1 MGVIPTQD
9 TTSSAQATQT
19 KQTTKQQTT
28 RTKQA
33 AAASQQQQVSSKEA
47 MAQLAAVRKLEG
59 ILAKHRVTVL
69 SKTWCGYC
77 GRVKEVMSQYPEADV
92 HYVELDVEP
101 DGREL
106 QIAAMQLTGQR
117 TVPNVFIDQ
126 KSIGGA
132 DDTVRLHRAGDL
144 GALLAGSQMG

>member
-1 MGVIPTQD
+1 MG
-9 TTSSAQATQT
+9 
-19 KQTTKQQTT
+19 KQHKQSKQQNNKQQTT

-59 ILAKHRVTVL
+59 ILAKHRVSVL

-106 QIAAMQLTGQR
+106 QIAAGQL

-144 GALLAGSQMG
+144 GA